1 MPRPKSTLLT
11 DREAEIMTVLWEL
24 GSASAEE
31 VRSRISGNP
40 HDSTVRTL
48 LRVLVAKR
56 HVAAASRARP
66 TLYRPLVRR
75 GSMQKR
81 ATRELL
87 KRFFGGSAEQL
98 ILHLLD
104 DDRLSLEQ
112 IKQLEQTFRA
122 DARTEKDQ

>member
-1 MPRPKSTLLT
+1 MARPKTVLLT
-11 DREAEIMTVLWEL
+11 DREAEIMTVLWDL
-24 GSASAEE
+24 GSASAED

-48 LRVLVAKR
+48 LRVLISKGHV
-56 HVAAASRARP
+56 VAAGETRP
-66 TLYRPLVRR
+66 TVYRPAVRR
-75 GSMQKR
+75 RSMQKKV
-81 ATRELL
+81 TRDLV

-112 IKQLEQTFRA
+112 IKALEEAYRKGSSE
-122 DARTEKDQ
+122 EKHK